1 MTGRRRSVRKW
12 TPASSSAGPEPARSD
27 EGTARAIDPAVR
39 QRMETRL
46 GADFS
51 GVRVHTDEAAAA
63 AAGRER
69 AQAFTIGDDVV
80 FGAGRYA
87 PASQPGDAL
96 LEHELGH
103 VRDQQASGDVGLQR
117 QPVDEPFRPPS
128 LEREPRQRFRL
139 DPNIGRLSLGLSTL
153 DGFDLNQATLKPAH
167 LPMIADVAGKV
178 LMLLQKMPG
187 SEVTITGHADLVGGE
202 DVNLRIG
209 QRRAEA
215 VRAALIDAG
224 VPEASVS
231 AVSEGESAPV
241 VKKSGPEAR
250 NRRVEVRFKG
260 ELMVPGAGLTLGT
273 GAARP
278 PVEPTTGFT
287 GKPITPPVGPIGGPP
302 VGGSPWFKPGATLT
316 PPTPSKGYEGPTR
329 AATAGDLG
337 KAVLAIPEVKAQV
350 DAIKEKAGRE
360 AGKVWKGASTG
371 EKVALGSFTVS
382 AASLVAV
389 GVLSDPAA
397 TSTARDLLDGTEIPL
412 GPKGVKLKLH
422 TKGQVG
428 GSIMI
433 DVLELGR

>member
-1 MTGRRRSVRKW
+1 VS
-12 TPASSSAGPEPARSD
+12 ANAGPEPSRAD

-39 QRMETRL
+39 QRVETRL
-46 GADFS
+46 GGDFS
-51 GVRVHTDEAAAA
+51 GIRVHTDEAAAA
-63 AAGRER
+63 SAGRER

-80 FGAGRYA
+80 FGAGRYS
-87 PASQPGDAL
+87 PGSERGDAL

-103 VRDQQASGDVGLQR
+103 VRDQRASGDVGLQR
-117 QPVDEPFRPPS
+117 QPVDEPIRPPS
-128 LEREPRQRFRL
+128 LEREPRQRYQL
-139 DPNIGRLSLGLSTL
+139 DPDIGRLSLGLSTL
-153 DGFDLNQATLKPAH
+153 DGFDLNQSTLKPAH
-167 LPMIADVAGKV
+167 LPKIADVAGKV

-224 VPEASVS
+224 VPEASLT
-231 AVSEGESAPV
+231 AVSEGEAAPV

-260 ELMVPGAGLTLGT
+260 ELMVPGAGLTLGA
-273 GAARP
+273 GVAPA
-278 PVEPTTGFT
+278 PVGPTTGVT
-287 GKPITPPVGPIGGPP
+287 PKPTWPVGPIGGPP
-302 VGGSPWFKPGATLT
+302 IGGSPWFKPSITPTPAT
-316 PPTPSKGYEGPTR
+316 PPKGSDRPTR
-329 AATAGDLG
+329 AGTGGDFG
-337 KAVLAIPEVKAQV
+337 KAVLAIPEVHAQV

-371 EKVALGSFTVS
+371 EKIALGTFTVS
-382 AASLVAV
+382 AASLVTA
-389 GVLSDPAA
+389 GILSDPTA
-397 TSTARDLLDGTEIPL
+397 TATARDLADGLEIPL
-412 GPKGVKLKLH
+412 GRKGVKLKLH
-422 TKGQVG
+422 TKGQLG

>member
-1 MTGRRRSVRKW
+1 M
-12 TPASSSAGPEPARSD
+12 
-27 EGTARAIDPAVR
+27 ARAIDPAVR

-51 GVRVHTDEAAAA
+51 GVRVHTDEAAAT

-69 AQAFTIGDDVV
+69 AQAFTIGDDIV

-87 PASQPGDAL
+87 PGSQQGDAL

-103 VRDQQASGDVGLQR
+103 VQDQKVSGDVGLQR

-128 LEREPRQRFRL
+128 LEREPRQQLRL

-178 LMLLQKMPG
+178 LMLLLKMPG
-187 SEVTITGHADLVGGE
+187 SEVTVTGHADLVGGE

-215 VRAALIDAG
+215 VRAALVDAG

-231 AVSEGESAPV
+231 AVSEGESAPL

-260 ELMVPGAGLTLGT
+260 ELMVPGTGLTLGT
-273 GAARP
+273 GVVP
-278 PVEPTTGFT
+278 PPEPTTGFT
-287 GKPITPPVGPIGGPP
+287 GKPITAGGPIGGPP
-302 VGGSPWFKPGATLT
+302 VGGSPWFKPGTKLK
-316 PPTPSKGYEGPTR
+316 PPTPPKGYEGPTR

-350 DAIKEKAGRE
+350 DAIKERAGRE

-382 AASLVAV
+382 AATLVAA